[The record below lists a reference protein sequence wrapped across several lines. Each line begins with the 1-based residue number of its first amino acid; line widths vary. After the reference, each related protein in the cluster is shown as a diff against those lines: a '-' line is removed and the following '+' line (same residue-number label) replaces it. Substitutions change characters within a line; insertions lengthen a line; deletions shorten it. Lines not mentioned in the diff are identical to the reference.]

1 MTTTE
6 AWTLAL
12 IALAGVLQAGG
23 LIWAWARAKA
33 NARTARANLEAAIG
47 TIGEG
52 GLTWD
57 QHDHLIPYLGTHIA
71 DSTLD
76 SYKGQGIMVLA
87 GILMGT
93 FAGALPILTG

>member
-12 IALAGVLQAGG
+12 VILAGGLQAGG
-23 LIWAWARAKA
+23 LVWAWARAKA
-33 NARTARANLEAAIG
+33 NARAARANLEAAIG

-57 QHDHLIPYLGTHIA
+57 QHDHLIPYLGKHIA

-76 SYKGQGIMVLA
+76 SYKGQGVMVLA
-87 GILMGT
+87 GILIGIV
-93 FAGALPILTG
+93 AGALPILAG